1 MDQELIQLLSDT
13 QSAAAETRKAAEVRL
28 QSLYSNES
36 FPLSLASIASHSS
49 VPVPLRQSALVLLR
63 TFINSAWSSQLDDFK
78 GQVLVS
84 DANKAHLRRVLLDLA
99 TSPEQDDR
107 KVKNSA
113 SLVVSRIASADFPED
128 WPEILPTL
136 LQIIPNSTDAQ
147 LHGALKVL
155 SDLVETG
162 FSEEQFFKVA
172 RELVS
177 TVFNVATNASR
188 KPVLRALAVST
199 FRACLDT
206 LEMVLEQH
214 KNEVKQF
221 MDEALNGWLPFFIA
235 TIKEPLPPMPS
246 EEDEATDAP
255 GPQQWRGVIALKS
268 QVVKTIMKVR
278 SVLPSLLTTQ
288 STTLF
293 HTIWTELTTIQDAYQ
308 QLYIQDERQGRLEDA
323 DNLPYTLDFLVLEEL
338 DLMQALLRAP
348 PVRIELENQLKLS
361 GATSST
367 SWLPEMMKLV
377 ISYAQITTE
386 EEGLWDIDVN
396 LYLSEETSVTANY
409 TPRTCGGD
417 LVIRLGEWLKRTV
430 VDGLLAYTN
439 VLFSDPSTG
448 WKYREAALFILNQL
462 LRDLNDVDQ
471 TISADLAT
479 SFNEFV
485 KFCIQRDE
493 VFLRSRGYL
502 VAGAIAQTAGEGFN
516 QSAVP
521 YLEAAIQAIRND
533 PSEVVKVSCV
543 CVLQDFLPA
552 LPQATASPFQ
562 VPVLSILADF
572 ISSHDLRDFSEGD
585 DLKFTLA
592 DTLRDTIMVDAN
604 IVLTSTALDVL
615 FNIASAGAGNFQLAM
630 IVTETFEQIVEHIAG
645 QGADAY
651 IRLCEKVLPPLTG
664 ALDVGNL
671 TQENSL
677 TNLATDLLRAL
688 AQNGLKPLPQGL
700 IATVLPKLNRL
711 LLESGDSELL
721 PSATLAVIHMLERD
735 PDQFLAWQDPQTGKG
750 AVETV
755 LIIIDRL
762 LGEAVDD
769 NAASEVG
776 ELAAELVEKAGSE
789 KLGPYL
795 PQLLRAVAQRLAT
808 AEKAQLIQS
817 LILVFARLSLVNT
830 SEVIDFLAQLDINGQ
845 SGLQVVLA
853 KWLENSVTFAGYD
866 EIRQNVIALSK
877 LYQLDDPRIAEIQ
890 VKGELIIQDT
900 GRIKTRSQSRKNPD
914 RYTIISAPLKIIKVL
929 IEELSSASGGRDIR
943 GAAALSGSQLDELES
958 DDENDDWEDLPS
970 NNNFLDLSLGI
981 TKQELMGYAAEDDDG
996 ALASRQ
1002 RDDETQAFLTQFF
1015 AETAPTPRFQQIFAA
1030 LTPTE
1035 QSRLQSLSS

>member
-1 MDQELIQLLSDT
+1 MDQELIRLLSDT

-162 FSEEQFFKVA
+162 FNEEQFFKVA

-246 EEDEATDAP
+246 EEEEATDAP

-348 PVRIELENQLKLS
+348 PVRIELENQLKLA

-396 LYLSEETSVTANY
+396 LYLSEDTSVTANY

-502 VAGAIAQTAGEGFN
+502 VAGAIAQTAGEGFH

-521 YLEAAIQAIRND
+521 YLEAVIQAIRND

-543 CVLQDFLPA
+543 RVLQDFLPA
-552 LPQATASPFQ
+552 LPQATAAPFQ

-645 QGADAY
+645 QGPDAY
-651 IRLCEKVLPPLTG
+651 ISLCEKVLPPLTG

-700 IATVLPKLNRL
+700 VATVLPKLNRL
-711 LLESGDSELL
+711 LLGSGDSELL

-914 RYTIISAPLKIIKVL
+914 RYTVISAPLKIIKVL

-943 GAAALSGSQLDELES
+943 GAAGLSGSQLDELES

-970 NNNFLDLSLGI
+970 NNNFLDLGLGV
-981 TKQELMGYAAEDDDG
+981 TKQELMGFAAEDDDG

-1015 AETAPTPRFQQIFAA
+1015 AETASTPRFQQIFAS

-1035 QSRLQSLSS
+1035 QGRLQSLSS

>member
-471 TISADLAT
+471 TVSADLAT

-543 CVLQDFLPA
+543 RVLQDFLPA
-552 LPQATASPFQ
+552 LPQATAAPFQ